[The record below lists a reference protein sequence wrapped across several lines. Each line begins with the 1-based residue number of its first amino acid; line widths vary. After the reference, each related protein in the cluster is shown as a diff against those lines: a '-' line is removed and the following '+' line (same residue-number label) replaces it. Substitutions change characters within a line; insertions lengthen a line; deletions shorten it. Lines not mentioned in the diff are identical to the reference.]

1 MKRGAH
7 IPLLAKVFGWLC
19 LHLVILGLAF
29 AGFIR
34 WQLELGLDSL
44 LSGSAG
50 ERLRILGDTARS
62 KLDGVPRSEWSAAL
76 KDLGAGKNVLLA
88 VYDPAKP
95 GDYPRPVPN
104 NIMERA
110 RISLPPGPGPGPPV
124 RRGPPPPARRGP
136 PEDPDFPD
144 DRPPA
149 GFQGFEDGPPVDGEP
164 LPGNADP
171 RGPAETPP
179 SQPVFLM
186 RGSNGDGYWAGVRM
200 VLPAGQ
206 RQPRRPE
213 LLLIRADGLDGS
225 GMFFEFKPWLWG
237 ALAVLGLSLAL
248 WTPFVWSITGYVRRL
263 TVATDRIAAGR
274 FSVSLPSRGNDE
286 LGSLGNAIE
295 TMAAR
300 LDHLVTGQKRFL
312 GDAAH
317 ELCAPLARLRTG
329 LGILEM
335 KLGASEQAYLAQI
348 ESDTQE
354 LATLV
359 EEILAFSRSGNR
371 LPKLQVILLEPLV
384 HEVAAREGGGA
395 KPEIHVAADLT
406 VVADPALLARALA
419 NLVRNCRLHAGPD
432 AHIEIKAASAG
443 ADFVEIT
450 VADNGP
456 GVPAH
461 ELARLF
467 EPFYRPD
474 RSRSRDTGGSG
485 LGLAIVRSAIEA
497 AGGEV
502 TATLPAGGGFAV
514 VLRLRKTIDEA
525 TRSE

>member
-29 AGFIR
+29 AGFIA

-50 ERLRILGDTARS
+50 ERLRILGDAART

-76 KDLGAGKNVLLA
+76 KNLGAEKNVVLA
-88 VYDPAKP
+88 VFDPAKP

-104 NIMERA
+104 NIVERV
-110 RISLPPGPGPGPPV
+110 RTSLPPGPVPPARRGLPPPV
-124 RRGPPPPARRGP
+124 RRGP

-144 DRPPA
+144 DRRPP
-149 GFQGFEDGPPVDGEP
+149 GFQGFEDGSP
-164 LPGNADP
+164 LDEAPIPGNAGP
-171 RGPAETPP
+171 RGPSEAPP

-186 RGSNGDGYWAGVRM
+186 RGSNGDGYWAGVRLA
-200 VLPAGQ
+200 LPAAQ

-237 ALAVLGLSLAL
+237 GLAVLGLSLAL
-248 WTPFVWSITGYVRRL
+248 WTPFVWGITGYVRRL
-263 TVATDRIAAGR
+263 TAATDRIAAGR
-274 FSVSLPSRGNDE
+274 FTVSLPARGNDE

-335 KLGASEQAYLAQI
+335 KLGVSERAYLSQI

-371 LPKLQVILLEPLV
+371 SPKLQMVLLEPLI
-384 HEVAAREGGGA
+384 HEVAAREGGGT

-406 VVADPALLARALA
+406 VVADSALLARALA
-419 NLVRNCRLHAGPD
+419 NLVRNARVHAGTD

-443 ADFVEIT
+443 ADFVEII

-461 ELARLF
+461 ELGRLF

-485 LGLAIVRSAIEA
+485 LGLAIVRSAVEA

-502 TATLPAGGGFAV
+502 VATLPAGGGFAV
-514 VLRLRKTIDEA
+514 VLKLRQTIDEA
-525 TRSE
+525 AGSG